1 MNEIL
6 KSEERIIFALRKLYK
21 SFGYQPFKMSRF
33 EEYDLYVRNKDFL
46 IADQVITFPDHSG
59 KLLALKPDVTLSII
73 KNVQDTPGLVQK
85 LYYNENVYRTDK
97 DSRDF
102 KEIMQAGLECVGDL
116 TQFETAEVVLLAA
129 KSLAVMER
137 PFVLDI
143 SHMGLLN
150 AILDGSALSKEAR
163 SKALHF
169 LHQKNVH
176 ELQALCEENGC
187 DRKTC
192 ELLSS
197 LASMAGTS
205 DSVLPVL
212 ESLLYT
218 QEQKALFAELRSICR
233 LINAQGFEGSVN
245 IDFSAGSHMK
255 YYSGI
260 VFSGYLEG
268 IPNAVLSGGQYDS
281 LLQKM
286 KKTSKAIG
294 FAIYLDLLQRVLSQ
308 PQSYDV
314 DTVLLYGAD
323 DTLDAVMLLAASL
336 RQNSSTLVTQE
347 KPANIT
353 YRRLMKIQ
361 NGEAVII
368 DENC

>member
-21 SFGYQPFKMSRF
+21 NFGYQPFKMSRF

-73 KNVQDTPGLVQK
+73 KNVQDVPGLVQK

-150 AILDGSALSKEAR
+150 AILDGSGLSKEDKK
-163 SKALHF
+163 KALTF

-176 ELQALCEENGC
+176 ELQALCNENNC
-187 DRKTC
+187 DKRTC
-192 ELLSS
+192 QQLSA
-197 LASMAGTS
+197 LATMAGTS
-205 DSVLPVL
+205 EAVIPALDA
-212 ESLLYT
+212 LLYT
-218 QEQKALFAELRSICR
+218 NEQKALLAELNSICK
-233 LINAQGFEGSVN
+233 LIAAQGFAESVN

-286 KKTSKAIG
+286 KKTSKAVG
-294 FAIYLDLLQRVLSQ
+294 FAIYLDLLQRVLTQ

-314 DTVLLYGAD
+314 DTVLLYGAEE
-323 DTLDAVMLLAASL
+323 TLDAVMQVAADL
-336 RQNSSTLVTQE
+336 RKNESVLVAHDIPT
-347 KPANIT
+347 NIT
-353 YRRLMKIQ
+353 YRKLMKLQ
-361 NGEAVII
+361 NGEAVMIN
-368 DENC
+368 ENG

>member
-1 MNEIL
+1 MTEIL

-21 SFGYQPFKMSRF
+21 QYGYQPFKMGRF
-33 EEYDLYVRNKDFL
+33 EEYDLYVRNKEFL
-46 IADQVITFPDHSG
+46 LADQVITFPDHSG

-73 KNVQDTPGLVQK
+73 KNVQDVPGLVQK

-97 DSRDF
+97 DSHDF

-116 TQFETAEVVLLAA
+116 TQLETAEVVLLAA
-129 KSLAVMER
+129 KSLAVMDR

-150 AILDGSALSKEAR
+150 AVLDCSGLDKENRQMALAC
-163 SKALHF
+163 

-176 ELQALCEENGC
+176 ELQTICCSNGC
-187 DRKTC
+187 DERACK
-192 ELLSS
+192 LLVTMAT
-197 LASMAGTS
+197 ASGNS
-205 DSVLPVL
+205 DSLLP
-212 ESLLYT
+212 LLQT
-218 QEQKALFAELRSICR
+218 LLFTDEQRTLLNELKSICA
-233 LINAQGFEGSVN
+233 LIASQGFDSTVN

-294 FAIYLDLLQRVLSQ
+294 FAIYLNLLQRVLTQ

-314 DTVLLYGAD
+314 DIVLLYDAD
-323 DTLDAVMLLAASL
+323 TAMESVMETASL
-336 RQNSSTLVTQE
+336 LRQE
-347 KPANIT
+347 KTVLVAREKPQNIT
-353 YRRLMKIQ
+353 FKELMKIK
-361 NGEAVII
+361 NGEVVTVY
-368 DENC
+368 ENC

>member
-6 KSEERIIFALRKLYK
+6 KSEERIIFALRKLYTE
-21 SFGYQPFKMSRF
+21 FGYQPFKMSRF

-46 IADQVITFPDHSG
+46 ICDQVITFPDRTG

-73 KNVQDTPGLVQK
+73 KNVQDAPGLVQK

-97 DSRDF
+97 DSNDF
-102 KEIMQAGLECVGDL
+102 KEILQAGLECVGDL
-116 TQFETAEVVLLAA
+116 TQLETAEVVLLAA
-129 KSLAVMER
+129 KSLAVMQR

-143 SHMGLLN
+143 SHMGLINSVLESSG
-150 AILDGSALSKEAR
+150 LDKQNRKKALSC
-163 SKALHF
+163 

-176 ELQALCEENGC
+176 ELLMLCTENECDPRATSLLAAMVSLSGGSEAVLTAL
-187 DRKTC
+187 K
-192 ELLSS
+192 
-197 LASMAGTS
+197 
-205 DSVLPVL
+205 
-212 ESLLYT
+212 SLLYT
-218 QEQKALFAELRSICR
+218 QEQTLLLGELADVCK
-233 LINAQGFEGSVN
+233 LIESQGFAVS

-260 VFSGYLEG
+260 VFCGYLEG

-286 KKTSKAIG
+286 KKKSKAVG

-323 DTLDAVMLLAASL
+323 DTLASVMQIASNL
-336 RQNSSTLVTQE
+336 RKSASVLVSRDIPNNVTFR
-347 KPANIT
+347 K
-353 YRRLMKIQ
+353 LMKIQ
-361 NGEAVII
+361 NGEAVTI

>member
-1 MNEIL
+1 MTEIL
-6 KSEERIIFALRKLYK
+6 KSEERIIFELRKLYK
-21 SFGYQPFKMSRF
+21 QFGYQPFKMSRF

-73 KNVQDTPGLVQK
+73 KNVQDVPGLVQK

-129 KSLAVMER
+129 KSLSVMR
-137 PFVLDI
+137 KPFVLDI

-150 AILDGSALSKEAR
+150 AVLDTSGLSKEDK
-163 SKALHF
+163 SKVLTY

-176 ELQALCEENGC
+176 ELTTLCHACNCNE
-187 DRKTC
+187 RATK
-192 ELLSS
+192 LLNTMATVSGGSEAVITS
-197 LASMAGTS
+197 L
-205 DSVLPVL
+205 
-212 ESLLYT
+212 EKLLFT
-218 QEQKALFAELRSICR
+218 QEQKALLTELKFICD
-233 LINAQGFEGSVN
+233 LICAQDFNACVN

-260 VFSGYLEG
+260 VFTGYLEG

-286 KKTSKAIG
+286 KKNSKAIG
-294 FAIYLDLLQRVLSQ
+294 FAIYLDLLQRIQ
-308 PQSYDV
+308 PAQRDFDV
-314 DTVLLYGAD
+314 DTVLLYDSAAP
-323 DTLDAVMLLAASL
+323 LDLVLTTASQI
-336 RQNSSTLVTQE
+336 RKNCSVLVARDIPKNVTFR
-347 KPANIT
+347 K
-353 YRRLMKIQ
+353 LMKIQ
-361 NGEAVII
+361 NGEAITI
-368 DENC
+368 NENC

>member
-1 MNEIL
+1 MTEIL
-6 KSEERIIFALRKLYK
+6 KSEERIIFELRKLYNR
-21 SFGYQPFKMSRF
+21 FGYQPFKMSRF

-46 IADQVITFPDHSG
+46 VADQVITFPDHSG

-73 KNVQDTPGLVQK
+73 KNVQDVPGLVQK

-116 TQFETAEVVLLAA
+116 TLFETAEVVLLAA
-129 KSLAVMER
+129 KSLAVMNR

-150 AILDGSALSKEAR
+150 AVLDTSGLDKDCR
-163 SKALHF
+163 KKALAF
-169 LHQKNVH
+169 LHQKNIH
-176 ELQALCEENGC
+176 ELQTLCSENDC
-187 DRKTC
+187 DANAY
-192 ELLSS
+192 ELLVALSSVSGPSETVIPALESS
-197 LASMAGTS
+197 L
-205 DSVLPVL
+205 
-212 ESLLYT
+212 YT
-218 QEQKALFAELRSICR
+218 DGQKALLYELKSVCD
-233 LINAQGFEGSVN
+233 LIASQGLAGAVN

-260 VFSGYLEG
+260 VFCGYLEG

-286 KKTSKAIG
+286 KKSSKAVG
-294 FAIYLDLLQRVLSQ
+294 FAIYLDLLQRVLFQ
-308 PQSYDV
+308 PKAYDV
-314 DTVLLYGAD
+314 DTVLLYNTN
-323 DTLDAVMLLAASL
+323 DTLDSVMQAADALRQAASV
-336 RQNSSTLVTQE
+336 LVAQDVP
-347 KPANIT
+347 KNLT
-353 YRRLMKIQ
+353 YRKLMKFQ
-361 NGEAVII
+361 NGEAVTI

>member
-1 MNEIL
+1 MTDIL
-6 KSEERIIFALRKLYK
+6 KSEERIIFALRKLYRT
-21 SFGYQPFKMSRF
+21 FGYQPFKMNRF

-73 KNVQDTPGLVQK
+73 KNVPDTPGLVQK

-97 DSRDF
+97 DSHDF

-116 TQFETAEVVLLAA
+116 TAFETAEVVLLAA

-150 AILDGSALSKEAR
+150 KILDGSGLSEEDRK
-163 SKALHF
+163 KALTF

-176 ELQALCEENGC
+176 ELNALCEESGC
-187 DRKTC
+187 SEQTRQ
-192 ELLSS
+192 LLNA
-197 LASMAGTS
+197 LAAMAGNS
-205 DSVLPVL
+205 DAVLPAL
-212 ESLLYT
+212 EALLYT
-218 QEQKALFAELRSICR
+218 DEQKALLAQLRSICD
-233 LINAQGFEGSVN
+233 LIAMHGFEGAVN

-286 KKTSKAIG
+286 KKSSKAIG
-294 FAIYLDLLQRVLSQ
+294 FAIYLDLLQRVLTQQ
-308 PQSYDV
+308 PSYDV
-314 DTVLLYGAD
+314 DTVLLYTAD
-323 DTLDAVMLLAASL
+323 STLDSVMRIAANM
-336 RQNSSTLVTQE
+336 RQTATTLVAQE
-347 KPANIT
+347 IPANIT
-353 YRRLMKIQ
+353 YRKLMKIQ
-361 NGEAVII
+361 NGEVVII
-368 DENC
+368 NENS

>member
-6 KSEERIIFALRKLYK
+6 RSEERIIFELRKLYNN
-21 SFGYQPFKMSRF
+21 FGYQPFKMNRF

-73 KNVQDTPGLVQK
+73 KNVQDVPGLVQK

-116 TQFETAEVVLLAA
+116 TKFETAEVVLLAA
-129 KSLAVMER
+129 KSLAVMDR

-150 AILDGSALSKEAR
+150 SVLDASGLTKDCRKRALS
-163 SKALHF
+163 L

-176 ELQALCEENGC
+176 ELQALCFENGC
-187 DRKTC
+187 DESASK
-192 ELLSS
+192 LLIS
-197 LASMAGTS
+197 LATLAGTS
-205 DSVLPVL
+205 DTVIPVL
-212 ESLLYT
+212 EALLYT
-218 QEQKALFAELRSICR
+218 DEQRVSLEELCSVCE
-233 LINAQGFEGSVN
+233 LIASQGFAGAVN

-286 KKTSKAIG
+286 KKTSKAVG
-294 FAIYLDLLQRVLSQ
+294 FAIYLDLLQRVLTN
-308 PQSYDV
+308 PRTHDV
-314 DTVLLYGAD
+314 DTVLLYDANE
-323 DTLDAVMLLAASL
+323 TLDAVMKTAAAL
-336 RQNSSTLVTQE
+336 RQTASVLVAQ
-347 KPANIT
+347 NIPRNVT
-353 YRRLMKIQ
+353 YAKLMKLQ

-368 DENC
+368 DENS